1 MHNNAHRPLFRHLA
15 KREAERHGFEG
26 VLRGARMMAAD
37 TIDYQTDPSRYRH
50 WKIERDGDIAYLI
63 MDVDQAGGL
72 GDYELK
78 LNSYDL
84 GVDIELNDAVQRLRF
99 EHPEVRC
106 VVIKSGK
113 DNVFCAGANIRMLG
127 KATHGAKVNFCKFTN
142 ETRLAIEDASE
153 NSKQVYVCAI
163 NGNAAG
169 GGYELA
175 LAADHIMLVDDR
187 RSAVALPETPLLAV
201 LPGTGGLTRVTDKRK
216 VRRDRADVFCSI
228 EEGVRGTK
236 AVEWRLVDEVVS
248 NSKWKDAVAA
258 RAREVAA
265 RSDRP
270 KDAKGITLTPL
281 DRKIEKDRVSYSHVG
296 VEIDRARSL
305 ATVTVRAP
313 LQGAPASVE
322 AAHVLGAKFWPL
334 VVARELEDAI
344 LHLRSNEAA
353 IGVVLFRTDGNA
365 QAVLDHDDF
374 LAKANGDWLMREIRH
389 YLKRVFKRVDVTAKS
404 FIALI
409 EPGSCFAGSLAELA
423 FAADRSLMLIGTR
436 EGDNRKPAAI
446 TLGQANFGLYPMGN
460 GLTRLETRFFGE
472 PKTLDTLKEKIG
484 TAIEGEE
491 AAELG
496 LVTTA
501 YEDFDWDDELRV
513 MLEERTS
520 FSPDAMTGMEANLR
534 FAGPETM
541 ETKIFGRLTAW
552 QNWIFQRPN
561 AIGEQ
566 GALKLYGSGVSPT
579 FNKDRV

>member
-1 MHNNAHRPLFRHLA
+1 MDR
-15 KREAERHGFEG
+15 
-26 VLRGARMMAAD
+26 
-37 TIDYQTDPSRYRH
+37 IDYQTDPSRYRH
-50 WKIERDGDIAYLI
+50 WRIERDGDIAYLI

-142 ETRLAIEDASE
+142 ETRLAIEDACE
-153 NSKQVYVCAI
+153 NSKQSYICAI
-163 NGNAAG
+163 KGNAAG

-228 EEGVRGTK
+228 EEGVRGAK
-236 AVEWRLVDEVVS
+236 AVDWRLVDEAVP
-248 NSKWKDAVAA
+248 NSKWDDAVAA
-258 RAREVAA
+258 RAKEVAA

-270 KDAKGITLTPL
+270 KGAKGITLTPL
-281 DRKIEKDRVSYSHVG
+281 ERKIEADRVSYSHVD
-296 VEIDRARSL
+296 VEIDREKGL

-313 LQGAPASVE
+313 SQGAPASVE
-322 AAHVLGAKFWPL
+322 AAHALGAKFWPL
-334 VVARELEDAI
+334 TVARELEDAI
-344 LHLRSNEAA
+344 LHLRTNEAA

-365 QAVLDHDDF
+365 QAVLEHDDF

-389 YLKRVFKRVDVTAKS
+389 YLKRVLKRVDVTAKS
-404 FIALI
+404 LIALI
-409 EPGSCFAGSLAELA
+409 EPGSCFAGTLAELA
-423 FAADRSLMLIGTR
+423 FAADRSLMLIGSR
-436 EGDNRKPAAI
+436 EGDNRNAAAV
-446 TLGQANFGLYPMGN
+446 TLGQANFGFYPMGN
-460 GLTRLETRFFGE
+460 GLTRLQTRFLGE
-472 PKTLDTLKEKIG
+472 PKTLDALKGKIG
-484 TAIEGEE
+484 AAVEGEE

-496 LVTTA
+496 LVTVA
-501 YEDFDWDDELRV
+501 YEDFDWHDELRV

-579 FNKDRV
+579 FNKERV

>member
-1 MHNNAHRPLFRHLA
+1 
-15 KREAERHGFEG
+15 
-26 VLRGARMMAAD
+26 MAVD
-37 TIDYQTDPSRYRH
+37 PIDYQTDPSRYRH
-50 WKIERDGDIAYLI
+50 WKIERDGDVAYLI

-113 DNVFCAGANIRMLG
+113 ENVFCAGANIRMLG

-228 EEGVRGTK
+228 EEGIRGTK
-236 AVEWRLVDEVVS
+236 AVEWRLVDEVVP
-248 NSKWKDAVAA
+248 NSRWKDTVAA
-258 RAREVAA
+258 RAKEVAA

-281 DRKIEKDRVSYSHVG
+281 QRKIEKDRVSYSHVD
-296 VEIDRARSL
+296 VEIDRERSL
-305 ATVTVRAP
+305 GTVTVRGP
-313 LQGAPASVE
+313 SQGAPVSVE
-322 AAHVLGAKFWPL
+322 AAHALGAKFWPL
-334 VVARELEDAI
+334 IFARELEDAI
-344 LHLRSNEAA
+344 LHLRTNEAA
-353 IGVVLFRTDGNA
+353 VGVVLFRTDGNA

-436 EGDNRKPAAI
+436 EGRIESRPHHV
-446 TLGQANFGLYPMGN
+446 GVANFGVYPRA
-460 GLTRLETRFFGE
+460 T
-472 PKTLDTLKEKIG
+472 D
-484 TAIEGEE
+484 
-491 AAELG
+491 
-496 LVTTA
+496 
-501 YEDFDWDDELRV
+501 
-513 MLEERTS
+513 
-520 FSPDAMTGMEANLR
+520 
-534 FAGPETM
+534 
-541 ETKIFGRLTAW
+541 
-552 QNWIFQRPN
+552 
-561 AIGEQ
+561 
-566 GALKLYGSGVSPT
+566 
-579 FNKDRV
+579 

>member
-1 MHNNAHRPLFRHLA
+1 
-15 KREAERHGFEG
+15 
-26 VLRGARMMAAD
+26 MMAAD

-236 AVEWRLVDEVVS
+236 AVEWRLVDEVVP

-496 LVTTA
+496 LVTSA